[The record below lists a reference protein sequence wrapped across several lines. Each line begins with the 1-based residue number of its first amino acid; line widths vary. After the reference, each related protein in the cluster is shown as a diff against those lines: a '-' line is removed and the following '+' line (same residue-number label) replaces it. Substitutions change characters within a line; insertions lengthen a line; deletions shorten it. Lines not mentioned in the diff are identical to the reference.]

1 MALGDQIP
9 ALRDRMY
16 AMKVVLTL
24 LIGAGGAMAYA
35 QTPLPLP
42 WFLGSMLACLAAIA
56 VRAPVKSSPSLTL
69 IMRIVLG
76 LAIGSAFSPE
86 MVDRAGS
93 MVISLAFVFPYV
105 IFLGAFGYP
114 YFRLFRGY
122 DRITSFLAAVPGGFQ
137 TMVVIGEDSGADL
150 RRLSII
156 HSTRIMVI
164 VMLVPL
170 WIQFSG
176 SADLDRIIPASASLS
191 ALNLKEALILIVCG
205 TLGYWVAKRLGI
217 SGASIIGPM
226 LANGAVH
233 MLGFA
238 EARVPVELVNISQ
251 LVIGIHI
258 SCQFAGITLRELF
271 STVAIAFGYSLLLM
285 AGAAAFT
292 VLVVWTTGID
302 QNAVVL
308 AYAPGGQPEMN
319 LIALVLNIDPAYVA
333 LHHLLRVMVIIVGAQ
348 FLISWI
354 LRIDTDEKN
363 KAGMADSP
371 LFSWLAFNP
380 VFLSLYF
387 S

>member
-1 MALGDQIP
+1 MALWDQIP
-9 ALRDRMY
+9 GLRDRTY
-16 AMKVVLTL
+16 VMKIVLTL

-56 VRAPVKSSPSLTL
+56 VRVPVKGSPFLTL

-164 VMLVPL
+164 VLLVPL
-170 WIQFSG
+170 WIRFSG
-176 SADLDRIIPASASLS
+176 PADLNRIIPASATLS
-191 ALNLKEALILIVCG
+191 AMNLKEALILIVCG
-205 TLGYWVAKRLGI
+205 MLGYWSAVRLGI
-217 SGASIIGPM
+217 SGAAIIGPM

-233 MLGFA
+233 LFGLA

-258 SCQFAGITLRELF
+258 SCQFAGVTLRELS
-271 STVAIAFGYSLLLM
+271 STVAIAFGYSVLLM
-285 AGAAAFT
+285 LGAAAFT

-302 QNAVVL
+302 QNAVAL

-319 LIALVLNIDPAYVA
+319 LIALVLNFDPAYVA
-333 LHHLLRVMVIIVGAQ
+333 LHHLLRVMVIVIGAQ
-348 FLISWI
+348 FLISMI
-354 LRIDTDEKN
+354 IRADAGEK
-363 KAGMADSP
+363 KQ
-371 LFSWLAFNP
+371 
-380 VFLSLYF
+380 SLKD
-387 S
+387 